1 MNPIDLHLTDDGRD
15 TILSAAE
22 TGPPEKTLYPARKGG
37 LDHHPAPTDGE
48 RARID
53 MERAVLLLRGLPLA
67 AIAGAINAIFATI
80 VGWATISHAVLIGW
94 LGAVLLIALCRLG
107 IWRQV
112 RLKRTSPEALLKFER
127 HYMILMTINGA
138 VWGMLA
144 PIFAVYGEI
153 GHVFLPF
160 ILAGMTAAAIVS
172 AGAAW
177 RCVAA
182 FNVPALL
189 PMAAAFAI
197 WGGSGAEFIATA
209 ILIYGILT
217 IMLAMQTNAM
227 IDRALI
233 LRQRNDGLT
242 RTLKSD
248 REIRDLSV
256 KRYTRL
262 VEADPAV
269 TIIFSPGGKITYA
282 SEAVRAVTGWSPE
295 DLVGATT
302 RQFVHADDLPIFQS
316 VGSSTLGTVGDSQK
330 IDHVCF
336 RNAQGDFVP
345 MTGYLINLLYEPGI
359 EGFVFKAM
367 PHSDR
372 GAQQVHAA

>member
-1 MNPIDLHLTDDGRD
+1 MNPSDLHLSEHGRD
-15 TILSAAE
+15 AE
-22 TGPPEKTLYPARKGG
+22 PLAMDTEPPGKSVHPAREFGP
-37 LDHHPAPTDGE
+37 DRPPVPTCGE
-48 RARID
+48 RARVD

-67 AIAGAINAIFATI
+67 SVAGTINAIFAAI

-94 LGAVLLIALCRLG
+94 LGAVVLIALCRLG

-112 RLKRTSPEALLKFER
+112 RRKRASAEALLKFER
-127 HYMILMTINGA
+127 QYMILMTINGA

-197 WGGSGAEFIATA
+197 WGGPGSEFIATA
-209 ILIYGILT
+209 IIIYGMLT
-217 IMLAMQTNAM
+217 IVLAMQTNTM
-227 IDRALI
+227 IDRALV

-248 REIRDLSV
+248 REDRDLRV
-256 KRYTRL
+256 KRFTRL

-282 SEAVRAVTGWSPE
+282 SEAVRAVTGWSPD

-302 RQFVHADDLPIFQS
+302 RQFVHADDLPVFQS
-316 VGSSTLGTVGDSQK
+316 VGSSTLGTVGDSRK

-336 RNAQGDFVP
+336 RDAQGGYVP
-345 MTGYLINLLYEPGI
+345 MTGYLINLLYEAGI

-367 PHSDR
+367 PYADR
-372 GAQQVHAA
+372 SFQQVHAA